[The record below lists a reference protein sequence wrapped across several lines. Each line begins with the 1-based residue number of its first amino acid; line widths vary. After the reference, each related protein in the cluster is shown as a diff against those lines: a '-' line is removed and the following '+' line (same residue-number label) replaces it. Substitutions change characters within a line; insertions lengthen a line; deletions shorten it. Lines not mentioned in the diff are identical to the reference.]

1 MNRAGA
7 GAPAGLQ
14 PSRAAASAATS
25 VAPSAASAAAS
36 AAAPARSPRAGETV
50 PRVLWAAGAAEGP
63 SGGWVEGL
71 PGAGAFAWRKL
82 QTRHTDA
89 LQQALREWQPQ
100 VLVIDARWCQTIPR
114 PVLEDLR
121 RTAPRARWILA
132 WHEVSWP
139 SVALL
144 LDVDAR
150 AAVHHSAPP
159 AVWADAVR
167 AVLDGR
173 VWLPRGAERWL
184 YAKALAAR
192 RREVQDPGA
201 SALTGREAEVHGLL
215 ELGYTNKEIARQL
228 DISPNTVKKHVAAV
242 FEKGGLRSRRQVLG

>member
-1 MNRAGA
+1 MNRV
-7 GAPAGLQ
+7 
-14 PSRAAASAATS
+14 AAAQVANPGSAD
-25 VAPSAASAAAS
+25 AAGPTTGLTQ
-36 AAAPARSPRAGETV
+36 APARGGASEMG
-50 PRVLWAAGAAEGP
+50 PRVLWAATAGEGGQP
-63 SGGWVEGL
+63 PPPDG
-71 PGAGAFAWRKL
+71 FAVHRL
-82 QTRHTDA
+82 EHPHPDTLLHA
-89 LQQALREWQPQ
+89 MREWQPQ
-100 VLVIDARWCQTIPR
+100 VLVVDARWCQAVPR
-114 PVLEDLR
+114 PALDELR

-132 WHEVSWP
+132 WHDVSWP

-150 AAVHHSAPP
+150 AAVHHSAP
-159 AVWADAVR
+159 ATVWADAVN

-192 RREVQDPGA
+192 RREVQDHGP

>member
-1 MNRAGA
+1 MNRAAAAQVANPGSADAAGPGA
-7 GAPAGLQ
+7 GLAQG
-14 PSRAAASAATS
+14 
-25 VAPSAASAAAS
+25 
-36 AAAPARSPRAGETV
+36 AAPGGVPEAA
-50 PRVLWAAGAAEGP
+50 PRVLWAATAAEDGQPPP
-63 SGGWVEGL
+63 S
-71 PGAGAFAWRKL
+71 GAFAVRRPDRL
-82 QTRHTDA
+82 HPDA
-89 LQQALREWQPQ
+89 LLHAMREWQPQ
-100 VLVIDARWCQTIPR
+100 VLVIDALWCQEIPR
-114 PVLEDLR
+114 PALEELR
-121 RTAPRARWILA
+121 RAAPRARWILA
-132 WHEVSWP
+132 WHDVSWP

-150 AAVHHSAPP
+150 AAVHHSAPA
-159 AVWADAVR
+159 AVWADAVS

-192 RREVQDPGA
+192 RREVQDHGP

>member
-1 MNRAGA
+1 MNRTAAAHPGQPVCDPSA
-7 GAPAGLQ
+7 DPAG
-14 PSRAAASAATS
+14 
-25 VAPSAASAAAS
+25 
-36 AAAPARSPRAGETV
+36 AAAPGPAPREAAA
-50 PRVLWAAGAAEGP
+50 PRVLWAAAAGEGGAPPA
-63 SGGWVEGL
+63 
-71 PGAGAFAWRKL
+71 AGAFALRL
-82 QTRHTDA
+82 LDRRHPDA
-89 LQQALREWQPQ
+89 LLQALREWQPQ
-100 VLVIDARWCQTIPR
+100 VLVIDACWCQQIPR
-114 PVLEDLR
+114 PALEELR

-132 WHEVSWP
+132 WHDDSWP
-139 SVALL
+139 AVALL

-150 AAVHHSAPP
+150 AAVHHSAP
-159 AVWADAVR
+159 ATVWADAVS
-167 AVLDGR
+167 AALDGR

-192 RREVQDPGA
+192 RREVQDHGP

>member
-1 MNRAGA
+1 MNRADA
-7 GAPAGLQ
+7 AHAVHPAPE
-14 PSRAAASAATS
+14 RAAGPVDGPAPDLAPRDAAM
-25 VAPSAASAAAS
+25 
-36 AAAPARSPRAGETV
+36 
-50 PRVLWAAGAAEGP
+50 PRVLWAATAGEGGVTP
-63 SGGWVEGL
+63 A
-71 PGAGAFAWRKL
+71 AGAFTLRRLARL
-82 QTRHTDA
+82 QPDA
-89 LQQALREWQPQ
+89 LLQALREWQPQ
-100 VLVIDARWCQTIPR
+100 VLVIDARWCQEIPR
-114 PVLEDLR
+114 PALEEWR

-132 WHEVSWP
+132 WHDVSWP

-159 AVWADAVR
+159 TVWADAVS

-192 RREVQDPGA
+192 RREMQDHGP